1 MHDIPLFAGFRV
13 FDKSKN
19 VNFIHVEKIN
29 AISNHHGPKE
39 KVPLLRHLRAAHN
52 LFGYTPDNQSFKTK
66 TSSKLWAGG
75 RFHEWRVQ
83 YKLFKRFGIVNTML
97 LRENAKRASHRERGE
112 ALDGE
117 GKKRKKGKEISLI
130 VVIAD

>member
-1 MHDIPLFAGFRV
+1 MIFHFLQGSESSTNRRTSILSTLK
-13 FDKSKN
+13 KSTP
-19 VNFIHVEKIN
+19 E
-29 AISNHHGPKE
+29 NHHGPKE

-75 RFHEWRVQ
+75 KFHEWRVQ